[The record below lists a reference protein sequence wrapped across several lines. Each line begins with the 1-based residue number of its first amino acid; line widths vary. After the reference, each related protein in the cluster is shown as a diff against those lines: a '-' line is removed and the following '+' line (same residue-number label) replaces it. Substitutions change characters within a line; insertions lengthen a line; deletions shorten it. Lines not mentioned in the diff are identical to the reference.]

1 MRMLRVI
8 ISFSMLCILLLSAC
22 GNDDQIEVIEEE
34 NIDDSVSESIYSN
47 EDEKLETY
55 AINTAKAVRAALFD
69 TNIIKGCFTNEQTGE
84 CEYLPIKPEE
94 FLKIAPWLDLYENDI
109 VINDLSED
117 NKDFYAESLFAI
129 REHKDLLE
137 SAKGEM
143 STSFDEVY
151 ENNDEK
157 APEERFLRI
166 VGDHFPESIMDSN
179 FIPIDEVVD
188 SNYELLDIPKPLKQ
202 VDSTDKEN
210 PAGSINNYTGDN
222 ERNIVLEDIILE
234 NWKEESSDYLDI
246 TLDGEN
252 KTFSIL
258 YTDEGLINEVFDYL
272 IGDKSHLKD
281 SWEGLIESHRET
293 SEFLYENGGEGYT
306 FEVLNPKNTERSLVI
321 IVDGEYT
328 YRVDD

>member
-1 MRMLRVI
+1 MVRVI
-8 ISFSMLCILLLSAC
+8 IYFSMLCILLLSAC
-22 GNDDQIEVIEEE
+22 ANEEQIDVTEEAT
-34 NIDDSVSESIYSN
+34 IDDNVPENTYSN
-47 EDEKLETY
+47 EDEKLEMY
-55 AINTAKAVRAALFD
+55 AINTAKAVRAALSD
-69 TNIIKGCFTNEQTGE
+69 TNIIKGCFTNEQTGD

-109 VINDLSED
+109 VISDLSED
-117 NKDFYAESLFAI
+117 NKDFYAESLFAM

-143 STSFDEVY
+143 STSFNEVY

-166 VGDHFPESIMDSN
+166 VADHFPESIMDSD
-179 FIPIDEVVD
+179 FIPIDEVAD
-188 SNYELLDIPKPLKQ
+188 SNYELLDIPKPVKQ
-202 VDSTDKEN
+202 GASTDKEN
-210 PAGSINNYTGDN
+210 PVESINNYTEDDD
-222 ERNIVLEDIILE
+222 RNIVLEDIILE
-234 NWKEESSDYLDI
+234 NWKDESSDYTDI
-246 TLDGEN
+246 TLDGED

-272 IGDKSHLKD
+272 NGDKPHLKD
-281 SWEGLIESHRET
+281 SWEDLIESHREI

-306 FEVLNPKNTERSLVI
+306 FEVLNPRNTERSLVI
-321 IVDGEYT
+321 IIDGKYT